1 MKNKSKISINRTI
14 INKICIESFLYVDFM
29 CLPSYIMGVVLVD
42 VVILSAMSG
51 PPAVPRRGIIIAHQ
65 REVGRGSRQTGALAS
80 AKLI

>member
-1 MKNKSKISINRTI
+1 
-14 INKICIESFLYVDFM
+14 
-29 CLPSYIMGVVLVD
+29 MGVVLVD